1 MGILWISISS
11 NGSVSCCMINGTCK
25 TISKYPDLSSDIYE
39 CESILSDS
47 IVLLLVFPQEIQQ
60 LLLS

>member
-1 MGILWISISS
+1 MAAWVVAWSMVHVRQSANNCRGEQPSS
-11 NGSVSCCMINGTCK
+11 
-25 TISKYPDLSSDIYE
+25 PDLSSDIYE